1 MSTDAAAA
9 TAAPTEI
16 QALGRTWKVSPL
28 RMKGIGAI
36 QAWINKHPRPNPVA
50 ELRAQLAG
58 FDEATINELVKPAVQ
73 ENLVWPPDLIF
84 DDRGREMAFRSE
96 EARRLIV
103 YHAVS
108 PNHKG
113 LTEQE
118 AADILDD
125 LSVGQWL
132 ELITAAFKVEGGR
145 DDEGP
150 KGQSGGPSTT

>member
-28 RMKGIGAI
+28 KMEGIGAV
-36 QAWINKHPRPNPVA
+36 QAWINKHPRPNSVA
-50 ELRAQLAG
+50 ELKAHLAG
-58 FDEATINELVKPAVQ
+58 LDEATIAELIKPAVQ

-96 EARRLIV
+96 EGRRLIV

-118 AADILDD
+118 AVNILND

-132 ELITAAFKVEGGR
+132 ELFRAAFKIEGGR